1 MKIEKINIVYICCI
15 LHNPK
20 NTHNK
25 MFCFCKEM
33 LSFYLKTYFFIQSNE
48 VTADN
53 ENQVMRYER

>member
-20 NTHNK
+20 IHTIK
-25 MFCFCKEM
+25 CFVFAKK
-33 LSFYLKTYFFIQSNE
+33 LSSFYLKTYFFIQSNE